1 MRAVITGTPTIVC
14 GSFRRTGRHSIARS
28 SQHLRRIPGGGGFYY
43 GPQHPAAAVLRSP
56 TVGPFP
62 SVSVSVSWSCITRPL
77 ATASVT
83 TTKETTTTT
92 KETTMNTTTKKP
104 VLTPLQQAAQDARDE
119 AERRDLETRIQNA
132 EQNEHIPAPGGEYDV
147 EGAIEIMANRK
158 IRQYMQQQQTT
169 TTTITTHPGD
179 QRDEFGLAHR
189 SGTKLASRC
198 PVGDI
203 LGTAGY
209 VPVWVEL
216 QHQITTRIHH
226 FRTRTATT
234 PGTGEGSH
242 PTDTTTTNT
251 NSNTA
256 GGAAGGAVTISD
268 EEISELRA
276 LQRKYNQQCP
286 PPFQQALVT
295 RATVFSTT

>member
-1 MRAVITGTPTIVC
+1 MRAVITGTPAIVC
-14 GSFRRTGRHSIARS
+14 CGTFRRTGRHSIARS
-28 SQHLRRIPGGGGFYY
+28 SQHLRQIPGDGGSYA

-62 SVSVSVSWSCITRPL
+62 SVSVSWSCITRPL
-77 ATASVT
+77 TTASVT
-83 TTKETTTTT
+83 TTKETTT
-92 KETTMNTTTKKP
+92 NTNTKP
-104 VLTPLQQAAQDARDE
+104 VTPLQQAAQDARDA

-147 EGAIEIMANRK
+147 EGAIEIIANRK

-169 TTTITTHPGD
+169 TTTTTHPGD

-189 SGTKLASRC
+189 SGTKLASGR

-242 PTDTTTTNT
+242 PTDTTNTNT

-256 GGAAGGAVTISD
+256 GGGAAGRISD
-268 EEISELRA
+268 EELSELRA
-276 LQRKYNQQCP
+276 LQRQYNQQCP

-295 RATVFSTT
+295 RATVFSKTT